1 MAYLTR
7 SRFKIPDTRA
17 PEPNLACVVGAIL
30 SFFIAPG
37 LLIAFSISHV
47 RARLS

>member
-17 PEPNLACVVGAIL
+17 PEPNLAYVIGAIL
-30 SFFIAPG
+30 AS
-37 LLIAFSISHV
+37 
-47 RARLS
+47 